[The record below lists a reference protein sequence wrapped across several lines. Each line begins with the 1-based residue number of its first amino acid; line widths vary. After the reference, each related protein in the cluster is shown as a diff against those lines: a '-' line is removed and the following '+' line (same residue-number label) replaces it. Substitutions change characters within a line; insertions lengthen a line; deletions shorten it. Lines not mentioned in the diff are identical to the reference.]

1 MIRIWLWQLPL
12 PPGLQFLANPWGSAL
27 ATLLFWLLVAFVLQF
42 LVLRLIKALAR
53 RTESEIEDVIIDVSR
68 RPIVLLVV
76 LLGVVSSIENLKLV
90 TAQLETLQRWLTAA
104 AVVVGAYW
112 VWRLFKEVVMHYAT
126 AYARRSDSRLDDV
139 LVPIMNQFVP
149 LIILVIAGAVAVQ
162 NLGVNLSAV
171 LVAIGGVAF
180 IMAFALQDIL
190 SNIFSG
196 IALLVDTPFR
206 YGDLI
211 RLEDGT
217 VCQVIKIGLRVTHL
231 YDIGQHAV
239 IYMPNGRLANERL
252 ANLMQPSPELVSVV
266 PVIAG
271 PGVEVEELRGM
282 LAEVVEGHPDLLG
295 SIEAKLARMDA
306 FETISLEKR
315 SHGAARLRAEAVVD
329 ASVRRTMEELYD
341 LSLAIR
347 QVEQRGLSDAER
359 ADLRQRFL
367 PVAQHAG
374 LMADFEKRFDLLQ
387 LDPEAFL
394 DEIAADIDSDS
405 VARRTWQWVNVWAA
419 DPDLMKGEDDR
430 KLRQFWAPRIVGLMR
445 RIDGLGRLLADRSA
459 IERRLDEGVLRV
471 ASWMTTEFKQPT
483 PAWKF
488 PSAGFSGV
496 KDGAYLFRMVF
507 YVDNIELEHFERQ
520 SRVEGQVR
528 REAYRRLRQAG
539 IAFPHVRYEV
549 SLLGGG
555 AVVGG
560 AAGPARPLVAEPPAG
575 GP

>member
-12 PPGLQFLANPWGSAL
+12 PPELQFLANPWGSAL
-27 ATLLFWLLVAFVLQF
+27 ATLLFWLLVAFILQF

-76 LLGVVSSIENLKLV
+76 LLGVISSIDNLRLIG
-90 TAQLETLQRWLTAA
+90 AELETLQRWLSAA
-104 AVVVGAYW
+104 AVAVAAYW
-112 VWRLFKEVVMHYAT
+112 VWRLFKEVVMYYAA

-139 LVPIMNQFVP
+139 LVPVMNQFVP
-149 LIILVIAGAVAVQ
+149 LIILVVAGAVVVQ
-162 NLGVNLSAV
+162 SLGVNLSAV
-171 LVAIGGVAF
+171 LVAIGGAAF

-217 VCQVIKIGLRVTHL
+217 VFQVMKIGLRVTHL

-239 IYMPNGRLANERL
+239 IYMPNSKLANERL

-266 PVIAG
+266 PVVVG
-271 PGVEVEELRGM
+271 PDVEVEKLRGL
-282 LAEVVEGHPDLLG
+282 LAEVVDGHPDLLG
-295 SIEAKLARMDA
+295 SVEAKLTRMEA
-306 FETISLEKR
+306 FETISPEKR
-315 SHGAARLRAEAVVD
+315 SHGAERLRAEAGVD
-329 ASVRRTMEELYD
+329 ASVRRTMDELYD

-359 ADLRQRFL
+359 AELRQRYQ

-374 LMADFEKRFDLLQ
+374 LVADFEKRFDAFQ
-387 LDPEAFL
+387 LDPDAFL
-394 DEIAADIDSDS
+394 DEIAADLDSDS

-419 DPDLMKGEDDR
+419 DPDLMRGEDDR
-430 KLRQFWAPRIVGLMR
+430 KLRLFWAPRVVGLMR
-445 RIDGLGRLLADRSA
+445 RVDGLGRVLADRSS
-459 IERRLDEGVLRV
+459 IERRLDEAVLRV
-471 ASWMTTEFKQPT
+471 AAWMTTEYKQPT
-483 PAWKF
+483 PSWKY
-488 PSAGFSGV
+488 PSAGFGGV
-496 KDGAYLFRMVF
+496 KEGSYLFRMVF

-539 IAFPHVRYEV
+539 VAFPHMRYEV

-555 AVVGG
+555 AATG
-560 AAGPARPLVAEPPAG
+560 AQSHTAVPPQ
-575 GP
+575 